1 MWVEIQS
8 RSKRRKKASTIMGE
22 KPENR
27 ARIACGLV
35 TLVVVKVR
43 QFFSDFL
50 ELLSKNF
57 EAISRGRRSV
67 VEVGFSIS

>member
-35 TLVVVKVR
+35 TDYHHAARLMV
-43 QFFSDFL
+43 SHL
-50 ELLSKNF
+50 
-57 EAISRGRRSV
+57 G
-67 VEVGFSIS
+67 GC